1 MKTECT
7 TSISGRARSISY
19 VIYHVLNH
27 VTKEAQLPRQGPRVE
42 HPTYRKNMVKRKINQ
57 MDLNVVLSRSI
68 FQKRDETFKLR
79 SYQRSARLNLEY
91 HAERYSKTCIET
103 EENTCMTKVKQW
115 LISMESNTKGKAID
129 SKVRAITAFY
139 NNWSTDQVQQW
150 QLQPGKEI
158 SFRSQLSSFCI
169 LCERWYKNQK
179 NRFDITLLSCSK

>member
-1 MKTECT
+1 MKTKCT

-68 FQKRDETFKLR
+68 FQKRDET
-79 SYQRSARLNLEY
+79 
-91 HAERYSKTCIET
+91 CIET
-103 EENTCMTKVKQW
+103 EENTRMTKVKQW
-115 LISMESNTKGKAID
+115 LISMESNAKGKAID